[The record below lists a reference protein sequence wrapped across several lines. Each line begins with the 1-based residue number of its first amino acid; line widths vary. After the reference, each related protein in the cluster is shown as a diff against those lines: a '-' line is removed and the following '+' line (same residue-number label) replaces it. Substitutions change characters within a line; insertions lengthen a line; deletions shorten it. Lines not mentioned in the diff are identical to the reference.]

1 MSSIHFL
8 TYSYIYFP
16 WFSADG
22 FRMVLHGIY
31 GYWLAIAQSHN
42 PPPPPHFRS
51 AFLSLVL
58 SLLSV
63 SDNKFLPP
71 ALSSLY
77 FCRAS
82 FHTGRLS
89 DRTQDRQDRYART
102 QVHAHTCTHTHIHRI
117 LTYKC
122 GCFTIPLCSM
132 DQEKEEP
139 LEKPRFSS
147 SLYRRIKL
155 ETSTVIICSNLV
167 PFL

>member
-1 MSSIHFL
+1 
-8 TYSYIYFP
+8 
-16 WFSADG
+16 
-22 FRMVLHGIY
+22 MVLHGIY
-31 GYWLAIAQSHN
+31 GYWLAIAQSH
-42 PPPPPHFRS
+42 PPPPLPVRFP
-51 AFLSLVL
+51 LSLVL

-139 LEKPRFSS
+139 LEKPRILS
-147 SLYRRIKL
+147 SLYRRIYL
-155 ETSTVIICSNLV
+155 ETSTVIIFSNLV